1 MILRLRYEKCNRSR
15 HVKSNLKEDRVELCY
30 GDFKRNLLGGDA
42 GAFFSR
48 ASTLRLS
55 QGWDLGQFSSSSS
68 LVLQVP
74 HRYHTDAISS
84 FTSFISLGKFAKKK
98 KKGKLRLS
106 PMTLFIKRGNSR
118 KFLVRGNYSPLSSRE
133 IKMSA
138 TPFAYVSIYP
148 SSPSGKYRSNVW
160 VWTPILKKYPVLFLK

>member
-42 GAFFSR
+42 GAFLSR

-98 KKGKLRLS
+98 KGKLRLS

-118 KFLVRGNYSPLSSRE
+118 KFLVRGNYSLLSSRE

-138 TPFAYVSIYP
+138 IPFVYVSIYP
-148 SSPSGKYRSNVW
+148 SSPSGKYRSNVL

>member
-15 HVKSNLKEDRVELCY
+15 HGKSNLKEDRVELCY
-30 GDFKRNLLGGDA
+30 GEFIGWRCRCIFESSKHSETFTRLRSRSIFFFKFTRSPG
-42 GAFFSR
+42 
-48 ASTLRLS
+48 TT
-55 QGWDLGQFSSSSS
+55 QI
-68 LVLQVP
+68 P
-74 HRYHTDAISS
+74 HRCNKLIYVFY
-84 FTSFISLGKFAKKK
+84 FTWQICQKK

-148 SSPSGKYRSNVW
+148 SSPSRKYRSNVL